1 MKQLPIGI
9 QTFEHLITGD
19 FLYVDKTRH
28 IYELIKP
35 ASARYFLSRPRRFG
49 KSLLVTT
56 LKAIFEGKRGLF
68 DGLAIADMPYD
79 WEVYPIIHLDLSG
92 KKVDTADDLT
102 TYLCNQINLI
112 AAQYDIQLE
121 WESYEERFAELIRKL
136 ATINRVAVLID
147 EYDKPILDN
156 IGRTEQVREIKETLS
171 AFYGIIK
178 ASDAHLRFVLLT
190 GVSKFSKVSIF
201 SKLNNLEDLTMDAN
215 YADMLGYTQTEL
227 KDYFQEYLK
236 VVCRQFGLTMPALLE
251 KIEHWYN
258 GYRFS
263 TRDTKVYN
271 PISTM
276 LMLKKLEFKS
286 YWFETG
292 TPTFLIDLI
301 KSSRYH
307 LSELEHLYTEEEA
320 FSTFEVEHLEIEPLL
335 VQTGYLTIK
344 DYSPEDRIYTLS
356 YPNYEVKSVFN
367 RRLLSAYAEISDA
380 VTSGSLFKLTRALK
394 SGDPDEFFQ
403 VLRIFFAN
411 IPYDIQLKHEKY
423 YQSIFYLI
431 FSLIGLRIEAE
442 VRTSSGRADAV
453 VQTDSA
459 IFIFEFKLFDT
470 RESAL
475 AQIKEKQY
483 YLKYKGTGKPICLI
497 GVEFN
502 KDERNIGGWT
512 MESLSGFRDQGS
524 GVREGYAC

>member
-68 DGLAIADMPYD
+68 DGLAIADMPYN
-79 WEVYPIIHLDLSG
+79 WEVYPVIHLDLSG

-112 AAQYDIQLE
+112 ATQYDIQLE

-136 ATINRVAVLID
+136 AASNRVVILID

-156 IGRTEQVREIKETLS
+156 IGRTEQVKEIKDTLS

-201 SKLNNLEDLTMDAN
+201 SKLNNLNDLTMTAD
-215 YADMLGYTQTEL
+215 YADMLGYTQAEL
-227 KDYFQEYLK
+227 EDYFQEHLNLAS
-236 VVCRQFGLTMPALLE
+236 RQSGLMMPALLE
-251 KIEHWYN
+251 KLKYWYN

-263 TRDTKVYN
+263 TKDIKVYN
-271 PISTM
+271 PVSTM
-276 LMLKKLEFKS
+276 LMLQNREFNG

-301 KSSRYH
+301 KSRRFD
-307 LSELEHLYTEEEA
+307 LRELKELYAEKEA
-320 FSTFEVEHLEIEPLL
+320 FSTFEVENLEIEPLL

-344 DYSPEDRIYTLS
+344 DYSPESRIYTLS
-356 YPNYEVKSVFN
+356 YPNYEVESAFT
-367 RRLLSAYAEISDA
+367 RRLLSAYAEISDV

-411 IPYDIQLKHEKY
+411 IPYDIQLKDEKY
-423 YQSIFYLI
+423 YQSIFYLV

-470 RESAL
+470 KESAL

-483 YLKYKGTGKPICLI
+483 SLKYQGTGKPIYLI

-502 KDERNIGGWT
+502 KDERNIGDWT
-512 MESLSGFRDQGS
+512 MESL
-524 GVREGYAC
+524 

>member
-79 WEVYPIIHLDLSG
+79 WEAYPVIHLDLSG

-112 AAQYDIQLE
+112 ATQYDIQLE

-136 ATINRVAVLID
+136 AASNRVVILID

-156 IGRTEQVREIKETLS
+156 IGRTEQVKEIKDTLS

-178 ASDAHLRFVLLT
+178 ASDEYLHFVLLT

-201 SKLNNLEDLTMDAN
+201 SKLNNLNDLTMTAD
-215 YADMLGYTQTEL
+215 YADMLGYTQAEL
-227 KDYFQEYLK
+227 EDYFQEHLSLA
-236 VVCRQFGLTMPALLE
+236 CRQSDLTMQALLE

-263 TRDTKVYN
+263 TRDIKVYN

-276 LMLKKLEFKS
+276 LMLQNREFKS

-301 KSSRYH
+301 KSRRFD
-307 LSELEHLYTEEEA
+307 LRELKEFYAGKEA
-320 FSTFEVEHLEIEPLL
+320 FSTFEVENLEIEPLL

-344 DYSPEDRIYTLS
+344 DYSPESRIYTLS
-356 YPNYEVKSVFN
+356 YPNYEVESAFT
-367 RRLLSAYAEISDA
+367 RRLLSA
-380 VTSGSLFKLTRALK
+380 SL
-394 SGDPDEFFQ
+394 P
-403 VLRIFFAN
+403 
-411 IPYDIQLKHEKY
+411 
-423 YQSIFYLI
+423 
-431 FSLIGLRIEAE
+431 
-442 VRTSSGRADAV
+442 
-453 VQTDSA
+453 
-459 IFIFEFKLFDT
+459 
-470 RESAL
+470 
-475 AQIKEKQY
+475 
-483 YLKYKGTGKPICLI
+483 
-497 GVEFN
+497 
-502 KDERNIGGWT
+502 
-512 MESLSGFRDQGS
+512 LS
-524 GVREGYAC
+524 